1 MLYMCESYIIPFMVK
16 EISAYK
22 AIETD
27 SAFAL
32 KRKVKLTEY
41 LDSLSIKLDDL
52 REKYALITG
61 EYSSLDEGLKFRS
74 DIVPLL
80 SDIKSVINDYEKIAS
95 KEIYT
100 LPTYPEMLY

>member
-41 LDSLSIKLDDL
+41 LDSLSLKLDEL
-52 REKYALITG
+52 REKVDNSKYHFGIKTYKDFTG
-61 EYSSLDEGLKFRS
+61 EVNEDILHNDFVVYAKPLKQF
-74 DIVPLL
+74 
-80 SDIKSVINDYEKIAS
+80 E
-95 KEIYT
+95 
-100 LPTYPEMLY
+100 